1 MPRRYR
7 PPKRKIDPDVRYNS
21 VQVQSFINRVMKNG
35 KKSTATRLMY
45 NAFDQ
50 IERDL
55 KKNPL
60 EVFQQALK
68 NVSPV
73 MEVKPRRVGG
83 ATYQVPME
91 VSSDRQFALATRWIL
106 AAAKARSGRTF
117 SEKLAGE
124 LMDAYNNTGPSI
136 KRRDETHKMAE
147 ANRAFS
153 HYRVG
158 R

>member
-7 PPKRKIDPDVRYNS
+7 PEKRKISPDVRYNS

-35 KKSTATRLMY
+35 KKSVATSLVYDAM
-45 NAFDQ
+45 DM
-50 IERDL
+50 IGEKS

-60 EVFQQALK
+60 EVFEQALN

-91 VSSDRQFALATRWIL
+91 VPSHRQFALATRWIL
-106 AAAKARSGRTF
+106 AAARDRSGKSF
-117 SEKLAGE
+117 SQKLADE
-124 LMDAYNNTGPSI
+124 LLDAANNTGSSI
-136 KRRDETHKMAE
+136 RRREETHRMAE

-153 HYRVG
+153 HYRL
-158 R
+158 

>member
-50 IERDL
+50 IEKDL